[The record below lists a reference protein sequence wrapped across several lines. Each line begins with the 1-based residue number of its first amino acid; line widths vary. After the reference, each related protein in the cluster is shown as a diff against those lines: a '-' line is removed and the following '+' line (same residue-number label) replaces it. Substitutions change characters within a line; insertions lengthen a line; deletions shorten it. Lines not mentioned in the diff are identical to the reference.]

1 MKRAIELLEIVGIPR
16 PAERAQS
23 YAHEFSGGMRQRVM
37 IALAIAN
44 QPKVILADEPT
55 TALDVTVQAQILDLL
70 QKLQREFNSA
80 IIMITH
86 DLGVIAE
93 IADEVLVMYGGR
105 AVEYGVTREGLT
117 RPEMPYTWGL
127 LSSVPD
133 VGGLSDVLVPI
144 PGTPPSLL
152 NPPTGCPFNPRCT
165 FKHQVP
171 DNLCVTTLPV
181 LERSSTGSP
190 EHLSRCHLRDPAAI
204 YENEIAPI
212 VLPDRTESPA

>member
-1 MKRAIELLEIVGIPR
+1 LKAVGIPR
-16 PAERAQS
+16 PERRLDDYPHQ
-23 YAHEFSGGMRQRVM
+23 FSGGMRQRVM
-37 IALAIAN
+37 IAMSLIN
-44 QPKVILADEPT
+44 NPDLLIADEPT
-55 TALDVTVQAQILDLL
+55 TALDVTTQAQILNLMM
-70 QKLQREFNSA
+70 KLQADFGSA

-105 AVEYGVTREGLT
+105 AVEYGVTREVLT

-133 VGGLSDVLVPI
+133 VGGASDVLVPI

-152 NPPTGCPFNPRCT
+152 NPPTGCSFHPRCT
-165 FKHQVP
+165 FVQQVP

-181 LERSSTGSP
+181 LERSAAGSP
-190 EHLSRCHLRDPAAI
+190 EHLSRCHLRDPASI
-204 YENEIAPI
+204 YDVEIAPI
-212 VLPDRTESPA
+212 VAPNRTESPA